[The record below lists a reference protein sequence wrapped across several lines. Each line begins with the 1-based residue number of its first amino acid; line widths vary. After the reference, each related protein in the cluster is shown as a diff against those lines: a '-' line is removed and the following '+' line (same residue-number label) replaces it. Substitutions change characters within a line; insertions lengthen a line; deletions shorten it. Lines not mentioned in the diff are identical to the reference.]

1 MIHHIKRATR
11 HFLLVLLLFLAVSLT
26 LVRLFLLGVEDY
38 KAVLESKIRELTT
51 IPIEIG
57 KLRANMRGLSPE
69 IILKDIRV
77 LAEKGDV
84 EPSIKL
90 KEVRLGI
97 DLMELLLTR
106 QVLSSSW
113 LTLVGAKLSIV
124 RKVDGSL
131 SIVGLNAGDSE
142 QPLWMLKGG
151 RYEVLK
157 SDITW
162 LDEQRNGAP
171 LQFNNVDLL
180 IKNEFDSQRHE
191 VHLISQLPKQIGSSL
206 RVSMSIQGNVFE
218 TDTIDGTVYIE
229 GSNIHLAELLTG
241 ELPLGIKIHA
251 GEGSFKTWS
260 KFKNSKLS
268 SLTGSIQAKDI
279 VLQKEGEKQ
288 KTFQIGSLKT
298 TFNGASM
305 EAGWQLGVAD
315 FDLQTENNIWPTA
328 EFSLFADKEFSH
340 LTGSITQL
348 DLQELTELF
357 KFFVPLDEEKYA
369 LISKLNLKG
378 MLKEVSIY
386 ADTKNT
392 QYAVHGVF
400 ENLFINAY
408 SGIPELTN
416 LSGSI
421 KGTNEKGVIAL
432 NAINGTLFF
441 PELFRHPFSVN
452 RLKGM
457 LEWQQ
462 MSDKWQIGSNR
473 LVIDTKDF
481 HTETR
486 MSLVIPKNETP
497 VFMDLQTNFGNLQ
510 DVSHL
515 PEYYPVSIMDKDLVN
530 WLDNA
535 FISGK
540 IKQGNLLVY
549 GELDK
554 FPYEGGQGVFE
565 VLYDMSDA
573 ELQFNPD
580 WPNLSKVAAE
590 VLFYK
595 NGVTIDVS
603 NAEANNLIVKHALVE
618 IPSFETSNHLS
629 VRGQVNGRIADGLKY
644 IQQTPLH
651 ELADNILDA
660 VTPVGLTKV
669 KLDLKIPLLE
679 TAISNVVGIAYF
691 KEASLKVNSVDLDVT
706 HLTGDLRFTENSLSG
721 DNIKAKTL
729 GYPIDIKVEGGD
741 FNTAINFTG
750 KTDVLQ
756 LKTQFGFLNNEFIKQ
771 RITGS
776 VAYDVTLDLP
786 VADNQSAELSINSNL
801 LNLAIDLPGSLS
813 KSAEQKR
820 PLSVS
825 LILNEKKLLPIS
837 LNYDDS
843 LKAAINI
850 DKEQSGIHSAHIVYG
865 NDKAIPKVNKG
876 INIQVEQD
884 FFDVSEWL
892 DIIKQG
898 SNEEQ
903 ASEIRINEVSINTK
917 QLHWN
922 NKNYGIFEMAMQ
934 RFDQQWQGNISCLA
948 AKGRFSIPLTHTG
961 TNAIKLD
968 MAYLNLSQMMS
979 VDIQGDGI
987 STEDMPLINV
997 SSDQLWW
1004 ENVNL
1009 GVLEIETE
1017 RLVNGVRFKS
1027 INVTSD
1033 DHNIALTADWIKNV
1047 NDQGVGI
1054 VTKIS
1059 GSLLADDIGEF
1070 VSAFGFVNDLK
1081 DSRGKVEF
1089 SGVWPGSPYQFSL
1102 QNMDAEMDIEFKD
1115 GRISSIEPGFGR
1127 ILGLLA
1133 MEQWIKRLTLDFG
1146 DIYKQG
1152 LSFNSITGHFK
1163 MDKGKARTKD
1173 LVVDGV
1179 PARITLSGEADL
1191 IAETLGLSVVVVP
1204 KSSGAVP
1211 IAGTIVSSIAGTITQ
1226 VFTSDYKEGYFF
1238 GSKYKVTGKWDNIE
1252 VTSMHEQDG
1261 ILKKTWTGLT
1271 DFSWMKPITE

>member
-1 MIHHIKRATR
+1 M
-11 HFLLVLLLFLAVSLT
+11 AVSLT

-38 KAVLESKIRELTT
+38 KTVLENKIRELTT
-51 IPIEIG
+51 IPIKIG

-97 DLMELLLTR
+97 DLMQLLLTR
-106 QVLSSSW
+106 QVLPSSW

-124 RKVDGSL
+124 RKKDGSL
-131 SIVGLNAGDSE
+131 SIVGLNTGDSE

-162 LDEQRNGAP
+162 LDQQRNGTP
-171 LQFNNVDLL
+171 LQFNDVDLL
-180 IKNEFDSQRHE
+180 IKNEFDTQSHE

-206 RVSMSIQGNVFE
+206 RVSMSIQGNIFE
-218 TDTIDGTVYIE
+218 ANAIDGTVFIE
-229 GSNIHLAELLTG
+229 GSNIRLSELLTG
-241 ELPLGIKIHA
+241 ELPLGIKIYA

-298 TFNGASM
+298 TFNGAST
-305 EAGWQLGVAD
+305 EVGWQLGVAG

-328 EFSLFADKEFSH
+328 EFSLSADKEFSRVA
-340 LTGSITQL
+340 GSIAQL
-348 DLQELTELF
+348 DLQELTALF
-357 KFFVPLDEEKYA
+357 KFFVPLDQEKQA

-378 MLKEVSIY
+378 MLKQVSIY

-400 ENLFINAY
+400 EKLFINAY

-421 KGTNEKGVIAL
+421 KGTNEKGAIAF
-432 NAINGTLFF
+432 NTSNGTLFF
-441 PELFRHPFSVN
+441 PKLFRHPFLVD
-452 RLKGM
+452 RMTGM

-462 MSDKWQIGSNR
+462 MSDKWRISSNG
-473 LVIDTKDF
+473 LVFNTKDF
-481 HTETR
+481 DTETR
-486 MSLVIPKNETP
+486 VSLIIPKNGTP
-497 VFMDLQTNFGNLQ
+497 VFMDLQTTYGNLQ
-510 DVSHL
+510 DVSHV

-540 IKQGNLLVY
+540 IKQGNVLVY

-554 FPYEGGQGVFE
+554 FPYKGGQGVFE
-565 VLYDMSDA
+565 VLFDMSDV

-580 WPNLSKVAAE
+580 WPNLSKVATK

-595 NGVTIDVS
+595 NGVTIDVF
-603 NAEANNLIVKHALVE
+603 NAKANNLIVKHALVE

-629 VRGQVNGRIADGLKY
+629 VHGQVNGRIADGLKY

-651 ELADNILDA
+651 ELVDNILD
-660 VTPVGLTKV
+660 VITPGGLTQV

-679 TAISNVVGIAYF
+679 TVRSKVDGIAYF
-691 KEASLKVNSVDLDVT
+691 KDASLKVNSVDLNVT

-721 DNIKAKTL
+721 DNIKAKSL
-729 GYPIDIKVEGGD
+729 GYPVDIKVEGGD
-741 FNTAINFTG
+741 SNTAINFAG
-750 KTDVLQ
+750 KTDILQ
-756 LKTQFGFLNNEFIKQ
+756 LKTQFDFLDNEFIKQ
-771 RITGS
+771 QITGS
-776 VAYDVTLDLP
+776 MAYDVTLDLP
-786 VADNQSAELSINSNL
+786 VANNQSAELSINSNL
-801 LNLAIDLPGSLS
+801 LNVAIDLPGSLS

-820 PLSVS
+820 PLSVT

-850 DKEQSGIHSAHIVYG
+850 DKGQSRIHSAHIVYG
-865 NDKAIPKVNKG
+865 NGKAIPRVKKG

-892 DIIKQG
+892 EIVKQG
-898 SNEEQ
+898 SNEEHT
-903 ASEIRINEVSINTK
+903 SEIRVNEMSINTK

-922 NKNYGIFEMAMQ
+922 NKNYGVFEMAMQ
-934 RFDQQWQGNISCLA
+934 RFDQQWQGNLFCLA
-948 AKGRFSIPLTHTG
+948 AKGKFSIPLTFTG
-961 TNAIKLD
+961 TNEIMLD
-968 MAYLNLSQMMS
+968 MAYLNLSQLMS
-979 VDIQGDGI
+979 TDIQIDDIG
-987 STEDMPLINV
+987 TEDIPLIHV
-997 SSDQLWW
+997 SSDQLLWKG
-1004 ENVNL
+1004 VNL
-1009 GVLEIETE
+1009 GELEIETE
-1017 RLVNGVRFKS
+1017 RLENGVRFKP

-1033 DHNIALTADWIKNV
+1033 DHSIALTADWIKNV
-1047 NDQGVGI
+1047 NAQGIGV

-1081 DSRGKVEF
+1081 DSRGKVQF
-1089 SGVWPGSPYQFSL
+1089 SGIWPGAPYQFSL
-1102 QNMDAEMDIEFKD
+1102 QNIDAEMDIDFED

-1133 MEQWIKRLTLDFG
+1133 MEQWIKRLTFDFG

-1163 MDKGKARTKD
+1163 MDKGKARTED

-1179 PARITLSGEADL
+1179 PARIAISGEADL
-1191 IAETLGLSVVVVP
+1191 IAKTLDNMVVVVP

-1226 VFTSDYKEGYFF
+1226 VLTSDYTEGYFF
-1238 GSKYKVTGKWDNIE
+1238 GSKYTVTGKWDNIE
-1252 VTSMHEQDG
+1252 VTPMHEQDG
-1261 ILKKTWTGLT
+1261 ILKKTWMGLT
-1271 DFSWMKPITE
+1271 DFSWMKPLIE